1 VTKQT
6 PTIPVLS
13 LRQLKSALFVAECR
27 NVTKA
32 AHKLNRS
39 QTAITKAIGDLEAT
53 LGKQL
58 FDRSSTGMMPTV
70 HGEALVFRIKL
81 ATEEFQRAGEAYQTY
96 KPDGRSYHSIP
107 VFSLDISYKRLAA
120 FIALFEMRDFAS
132 VAKSLGVTKAAV
144 YNSLRQLEELLELT
158 LFDREPNGV
167 SPTPFCHVLARHI
180 KLAFSEIRHGIEDLE
195 SIDGIT
201 QGKVVIGTLPY
212 TRTYLTPRAI
222 NRLLERFP
230 QLDVSTQE
238 GSYSVME
245 AGLRSGD
252 IDFIVG
258 AVRPV
263 SEGSEVKTEILFTDH
278 LAVIARKGHPLCA
291 KTEINFKN
299 LQNALWVLPSHA
311 TPSWKIFEEALQTHD
326 MHPPEH
332 AVLTSSLS
340 MVRGLLL
347 DSDRLALLSE
357 HQIHYDKIN
366 GILVTLPVNL
376 SDTYRPIGITMR
388 THTQP
393 SPAAQLFLEA
403 LREVATEISQ
413 GDPPNLSGE
422 KNG

>member
-1 VTKQT
+1 MTIKAHM
-6 PTIPVLS
+6 IPVLS
-13 LRQLKSALFVAECR
+13 LRQLKSALFVAENR

-32 AHKLNRS
+32 ANKLNRS
-39 QTAITKAIGDLEAT
+39 QTAITKAIGDLEAS
-53 LGKQL
+53 LGKKL

-70 HGEALVFRIKL
+70 YGEALVFRIKL
-81 ATEEFQRAGEAYQTY
+81 AVEEFRRAGEAYQAY
-96 KPDGRSYHSIP
+96 KPGGRSYHSIP

-120 FIALFEMRDFAS
+120 FIALFEMRDIAS
-132 VAKSLGVTKAAV
+132 VAKSLDVTKAAV
-144 YNSLRQLEELLELT
+144 YNSLRQLEELLDLT

-167 SPTPFCHVLARHI
+167 APTPFCHVLARHV
-180 KLAFSEIRHGIEDLE
+180 KLAFSEIRHGVEDIE
-195 SIDGIT
+195 SIDGVT
-201 QGKVVIGTLPY
+201 QGRVVIGTLPY

-238 GSYSVME
+238 GPYGVME
-245 AGLRSGD
+245 AALRSGD

-263 SEGSEVKTEILFTDH
+263 SEGSEVKTETLFADR
-278 LAVIARKGHPLCA
+278 LSVIARKGHPLSS
-291 KTEINFKN
+291 KTNINFKE

-311 TPSWKIFEEALQTHD
+311 TPTWQIFEETLQRHD
-326 MHPPEH
+326 MHPPEQ

-366 GILVTLPVNL
+366 GLLVTLPVKL
-376 SDTYRPIGITMR
+376 GDTYRPIGITMR

-393 SPAAQLFLEA
+393 SPAAQLFLEE
-403 LREVATEISQ
+403 LRQVATEISE
-413 GDPPNLSGE
+413 GDSLKSV
-422 KNG
+422 